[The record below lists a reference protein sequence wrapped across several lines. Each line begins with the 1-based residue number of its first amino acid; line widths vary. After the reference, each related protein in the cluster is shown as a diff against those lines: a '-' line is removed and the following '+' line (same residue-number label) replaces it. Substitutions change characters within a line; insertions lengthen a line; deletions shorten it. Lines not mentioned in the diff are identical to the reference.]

1 MNDGIT
7 IKLSIF
13 FRKNHIYC
21 ISSAKFS
28 VCGQIRLIKFFSG
41 FSISIFMLCWAKWPQ
56 TIDWD
61 LFWFFHVNFIT
72 LLSQKKFIWVPNG
85 QMRSIEIFSEFFI
98 WILSFFWVKKKLFQ
112 CQMAKCDWLR
122 TFLIFSCQFYCSA
135 APNGQIRSA
144 LLFSDFLRS
153 IWALCGVRKYSFQR
167 QMAKNNRFS
176 FFWIFVKSIS
186 MLFVAEPGKNSI
198 HLQKTKYE
206 NGFIG
211 FAPTIYILLCKLLS
225 LSLSRWTA

>member
-28 VCGQIRLIKFFSG
+28 VCGQIRSIKFFSG

-98 WILSFFWVKKKLFQ
+98 WILSFFWVKKK
-112 CQMAKCDWLR
+112 
-122 TFLIFSCQFYCSA
+122 IISV
-135 APNGQIRSA
+135 PNGQMRLIKN
-144 LLFSDFLRS
+144 FSDIFMS
-153 IWALCGVRKYSFQR
+153 ILLLCS
-167 QMAKNNRFS
+167 AKWPN
-176 FFWIFVKSIS
+176 
-186 MLFVAEPGKNSI
+186 
-198 HLQKTKYE
+198 T
-206 NGFIG
+206 IG
-211 FAPTIYILLCKLLS
+211 FAVFWFSQINMSS
-225 LSLSRWTA
+225 LWS